1 MGLVILVL
9 VVCALLVL
17 LIPGKSPSQSEPV
30 TGRRTRLVWPLVGLG
45 ILLLVA
51 AGFLYLLAYGAAHE
65 DTGTTWSNNAQAR
78 DARTFSVLLGLAG
91 LASLVASLRVRRRR

>member
-1 MGLVILVL
+1 MGLVVLVL

-30 TGRRTRLVWPLVGLG
+30 TVRRKRLAGLLVGLG
-45 ILLLVA
+45 ILTLIA
-51 AGFLYLLAYGAAHE
+51 AGFLFLLAYGAAHE
-65 DTGTTWSNNAQAR
+65 DTGTTWSNTPQAR
-78 DARTFSVLLGLAG
+78 HARTFSVLLGLAG